1 MATTPDA
8 AQFNP
13 LDVVRILR
21 SAGAALFTQAT
32 LHGQLARVEWAEEK
46 ARLLRMLVVGLLGFA
61 SLLCV
66 MLAVGALVLAFSWDT
81 AYRIPAA
88 VALLA
93 AYGLGAGFAWVRIKA
108 LSAQSS
114 QAFAATREELA
125 ANLALLKSNL

>member
-8 AQFNP
+8 TQFNP
-13 LDVVRILR
+13 LDAVRILR
-21 SAGAALFTQAT
+21 SAGSALFTQAT

-93 AYGLGAGFAWVRIKA
+93 AYGLGAGFAWVRFKA